1 VAILCLD
8 VYGTLCDPTTVTDR
22 LGRVLDLPA
31 DLAGSVSASWRRTQL
46 RYSFL
51 VALMDDYRPFR
62 AVTAAALDRA
72 LALYALDPPAAARDR
87 LVDGYDALDPFPEVV
102 PALERLG
109 EDHTLAVLSNGDP
122 ESLARLAAD
131 AGLEAHLDA
140 VYSADAV
147 GTFKP
152 SPAVYRHA
160 ADELGVDP
168 GACTL
173 VSSNAW
179 DAAGAGAA
187 GMKTAWVNRHREP
200 FETVGPT
207 PGLTV
212 DSLAALADAL

>member
-1 VAILCLD
+1 MTTLCLD
-8 VYGTLCDPTTVTDR
+8 VYGTLCDPSTVTDR
-22 LGRVLDLPA
+22 LGAVLDLPA
-31 DLAGSVSASWRRTQL
+31 GLAGSVSESWRRTQL

-72 LALYALDPPAAARDR
+72 LALHALDPPAGARER
-87 LVDGYDALDPFPEVV
+87 LVDGYDALEPFPGVV
-102 PALERLG
+102 PALDRLG

-131 AGLEAHLDA
+131 AGLDAHLDA
-140 VYSADAV
+140 VLSADAV
-147 GTFKP
+147 RTFKP

-160 ADELGVDP
+160 ADALGVELAD
-168 GACTL
+168 CTL

-187 GMKTAWVNRHREP
+187 GMGTAWVNRRREP
-200 FETVGPT
+200 FETIGPT